1 MGPTDKEIK
10 DAVKEKY
17 GELARGQGQSC
28 CAPSGKAQSCG
39 CSTGASMA
47 DAAKLYA
54 GEDLSGIPGE
64 AAGFSLGCGNPFAL
78 AGLKEGETVLDLG
91 SGGGLDCFLAAKKV
105 GASGKVIG
113 LDMTPDM
120 IKLARENAQKMKAAN
135 VEFRLGEMER
145 MPVDDASVDAII
157 SNCVINLSPDKDAV
171 FKEAFRV
178 LRPGGRLSISDLVWL
193 APVPEAVKKSLDE
206 WAGCVAGALEET
218 VYLDKIQAAGFTDVT
233 SQRSTF
239 DIGDTSIE
247 IGGMK
252 ASELAKKV
260 ASVRV
265 QASKPRRR
273 THRPDSGF

>member
-10 DAVKEKY
+10 DAVKERY
-17 GELARGQGQSC
+17 GGLARGQGLSC
-28 CAPSGKAQSCG
+28 CAPSGKAQDKSC
-39 CSTGASMA
+39 CSTGANMA
-47 DAAKLYA
+47 DVARLYA
-54 GEDLSGIPGE
+54 GEDLSGVPAE

-105 GASGKVIG
+105 GASGRVIG
-113 LDMTPDM
+113 LDMTRDM

-135 VEFRLGEMER
+135 VEFRLGEMEY
-145 MPVDDASVDAII
+145 MPVEDASVDVII

-178 LRPGGRLSISDLVWL
+178 LRPGGRLSVSDIVWL
-193 APVPEAVKKSLDE
+193 TTVPESVKKSLDE

-218 VYLDKIQAAGFTDVT
+218 VYLDKIRTAGFTDVT
-233 SQRSTF
+233 SQRSVF
-239 DIGDTSIE
+239 DIGDAGGAE

-252 ASELAKKV
+252 ASELARKI

-265 QASKPRRR
+265 QATKPGSG
-273 THRPDSGF
+273 THRAD

>member
-1 MGPTDKEIK
+1 MVPTDKEIK

-17 GELARGQGQSC
+17 GGLARGQGKSC
-28 CAPSGKAQSCG
+28 CAPSATSCS
-39 CSTGASMA
+39 CSSSAGTA
-47 DAAKLYA
+47 DAATLYA
-54 GEDLSGIPGE
+54 GEDLSGIPAE
-64 AAGFSLGCGNPFAL
+64 AAGFSLGCGNPLAL

-113 LDMTPDM
+113 LDMTRDM
-120 IKLARENAQKMKAAN
+120 IKLARQNAEKMKATN
-135 VEFRLGEMER
+135 VEFRLGEMEY
-145 MPVDDASVDAII
+145 MPIEDASVDVII
-157 SNCVINLSPDKDAV
+157 SNCVVNLSPDKDAV

-178 LRPGGRLSISDLVWL
+178 LRPGGRLSISDIVWL
-193 APVPEAVKKSLDE
+193 APVPDAVRASLDE

-218 VYLDKIQAAGFTDVT
+218 TYLDKIKSAGFTDIT
-233 SQRSTF
+233 GERSMY
-239 DIGDTSIE
+239 DVGDAGEAE

-265 QASKPRRR
+265 QATKPRRR